1 MKVEFDPMADTAY
14 LELLEG
20 EVAKSKQLETGVIAD
35 FDAEGRLLGIE
46 VLSVSKRADLPLMQ
60 QAA

>member
-1 MKVEFDPMADTAY
+1 MKVEFDPIADTAY

-20 EVAKSKQLETGVIAD
+20 DVEQSKQLETGVIAD
-35 FDAEGRLLGIE
+35 FDVEGRLLGIE
-46 VLSVSKRADLPLMQ
+46 ILYVSKRATLQPSK

>member
-14 LELLEG
+14 LGLLEG
-20 EVAKSKQLETGVIAD
+20 KAEQSKQLETGVIGD

-46 VLSVSKRADLPLMQ
+46 MLYVSKQATLQ
-60 QAA
+60 TSHQAA